1 MTLAELTPMQNKT
14 QKHRVEKLTDIRRA
28 KHLLQSQ
35 STDITTEASELSAL
49 QSVALGLYEELD
61 KLTKKSP
68 VEAVTDF
75 VLSQLNDVIRETKR
89 LVADDA
95 YVQKLNEAV
104 SAGNNPEQR
113 DAIVMLRQAR
123 QGLERHQGRIEPR
136 IRIVR
141 TRLNEADLMETA
153 VVTFLM
159 DGSSIKKDDFDRFSS
174 GYSFPDWFYSGF
186 PREFDFR
193 RLDST
198 DILAHFN
205 LK

>member
-1 MTLAELTPMQNKT
+1 MPNRT
-14 QKHRVEKLTDIRRA
+14 QKNRVEKLNEIRRA

-35 STDITTEASELSAL
+35 LTDITTEASELSAL

-89 LVADDA
+89 LVADDS

-104 SAGNNPEQR
+104 PAGDNPEQR

-136 IRIVR
+136 IKIVR
-141 TRLNEADLMETA
+141 ARLNEVDLLETA
-153 VVTFLM
+153 VETFLM
-159 DGSSIKKDDFDRFSS
+159 DGSSIKRADFDRFSS
-174 GYSFPDWFYSGF
+174 GYTFAEWFYSNF
-186 PREFDFR
+186 PREFDFQ